1 MTNVSLSIKPQD
13 QNLLQ
18 RKIVHILNAE
28 VTNITESEFLKVLNQ
43 GLVVTPNVDH
53 LIHLQKNRTF
63 YDAYQSAEWVICD
76 SQIVYFLSKLLR
88 EPILEAIPGSS
99 FLKSFYTYHKN
110 DAECR
115 IFLLGAAEG
124 VAVQAMN
131 KINER
136 VGRRIVIGAHSPS
149 YGFEK
154 NDAECE
160 EIVAIVNRS
169 GATVLVIGA
178 GGIKQEI
185 WLAKYRHKMPDV
197 KIFLALG
204 ATIDFE
210 AGNIRRAP
218 VLIRKIGMEWMYR
231 LLKEPKR
238 MYKRYLID
246 DPIFFLYF
254 LRQLLG
260 IYRNPFI

>member
-1 MTNVSLSIKPQD
+1 MNSVSLSINQPV

-18 RKIVHILNAE
+18 RRVVHVLNIGI
-28 VTNITESEFLKVLNQ
+28 TNITESELLKVLDQ
-43 GLVVTPNVDH
+43 GMVVTPNVDH
-53 LIHLQKNRTF
+53 LVHLQNNRAF
-63 YDAYQSAEWVICD
+63 YQAYQSAEWVICD
-76 SQIVYFLSKLLR
+76 SRIVYFLSKILQ

-124 VAVQAMN
+124 VAVQAMK

-136 VGRRIVIGAHSPS
+136 VGRGIVIGAHSPS

-160 EIVAIVNRS
+160 EIVAIINQS

-185 WLAKYRHKMPDV
+185 WLAKYRHKMSNV

-210 AGNIRRAP
+210 AGNIKRAP

-246 DPIFFLYF
+246 DPKFFLYF

-260 IYRNPFI
+260 IYRNPFV